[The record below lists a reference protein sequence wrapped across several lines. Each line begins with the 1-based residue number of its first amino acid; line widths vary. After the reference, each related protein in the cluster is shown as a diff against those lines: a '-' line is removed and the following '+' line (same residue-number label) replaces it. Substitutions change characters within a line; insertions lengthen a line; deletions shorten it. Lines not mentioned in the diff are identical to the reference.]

1 MQVIGFSDVE
11 RHALNT
17 LFRLSEGREPTYAA
31 WLGAGDG
38 LPGQADVVLVDGE
51 SAEAVLAHARE
62 ERPGQRLIWVG
73 GAPSPQAWRV
83 LERPIPWPT
92 LLTDLDGVFA
102 ARQYNSGYL
111 DLDVSGPAP
120 LPRSPAGRALVVGS
134 PRQDLRELASWLQ
147 RLGFDT
153 VDEVERAEI
162 ALDKARSQD
171 YALAVLDLD
180 APHVPAWN
188 LARELAACRPR
199 LRILGLSELV
209 APTADWWGR
218 RRMRRHAGRSAM
230 SAVLARPLR
239 FDEVRRKVGATA
251 DQAVA

>member
-38 LPGQADVVLVDGE
+38 APEHAGVVLVDGE
-51 SAEAVLAHARE
+51 SAEAVLSQARE
-62 ERPGQRLIWVG
+62 GRPEQRLIWVG
-73 GAPSPQAWRV
+73 HAPSPHAWRV
-83 LERPIPWPT
+83 LERPIPWPM
-92 LLTDLDGVFA
+92 LLTDLDAVFA
-102 ARQYNSGYL
+102 ARQYDSGYV

-120 LPRSPAGRALVVGS
+120 LPHAQAGRALVVGS

-153 VDEVERAEI
+153 VDEVERAEL
-162 ALDKARSQD
+162 ALEKVKAAD

-180 APHVPAWN
+180 APHLPAWN
-188 LARELAACRPR
+188 LAREMAACRPH
-199 LRILGLSELV
+199 LRILGLSELM

-218 RRMRRHAGRSAM
+218 RRMRRHAERSAM
-230 SAVLARPLR
+230 SGVLARPLQ
-239 FDEVRRKVGATA
+239 FDEVCRKAGTAA
-251 DQAVA
+251 DQAMA

>member
-38 LPGQADVVLVDGE
+38 APEQADVVLVDGE
-51 SAEAVLAHARE
+51 SAEAVLAQARE
-62 ERPGQRLIWVG
+62 ERRGQRLIWVG
-73 GAPSPQAWRV
+73 RSPSPQAWRV
-83 LERPIPWPT
+83 LGRPIPWAA

-102 ARQYNSGYL
+102 ARQYSSGYL
-111 DLDVSGPAP
+111 DLDVSGPVP
-120 LPRSPAGRALVVGS
+120 LSQSPTGRALVVGP

-153 VDEVERAEI
+153 VDEVERAEL
-162 ALDKARSQD
+162 ALDKVRSQD
-171 YALAVLDLD
+171 YALAILDLD

-188 LARELAACRPR
+188 LARELAANRPR

-218 RRMRRHAGRSAM
+218 RRLRRHAERSSM
-230 SAVLARPLR
+230 SAVLARPLQ
-239 FDEVRRKVGATA
+239 FEKVRQHVGSTA
-251 DQAVA
+251 DQAAA